1 MVQMRINHEEKRMT
15 KKNTYKM
22 IAAISMLLLVGSGF
36 SAGIASAAEKPN
48 IVVIWGDDIGE
59 SNISAY
65 SFGLMGYKTPN
76 IDRLAKEGMMFTDM
90 YADQSCT
97 AGRSSF
103 ITGQATIR
111 TGLSKVGM
119 PGAPQGL
126 QAADVTIAT
135 LLKQEGYAT
144 GQFGKNHLGDRNEYL
159 PTVHGFDEFFG
170 NLYHLNAEEEPE
182 QRDYPKN
189 PEFLKKYGPRGVM
202 DCKATRRR

>member
-22 IAAISMLLLVGSGF
+22 IAAMSMLLLVGSVL

-65 SFGLMGYKTPN
+65 SFGVMGYKTPN
-76 IDRLAKEGMMFTDM
+76 IDRLSKEGMMFTDM

-126 QAADVTIAT
+126 QDADVTIAT
-135 LLKQEGYAT
+135 LLKKEGYAT

-159 PTVHGFDEFFG
+159 PTV
-170 NLYHLNAEEEPE
+170 
-182 QRDYPKN
+182 
-189 PEFLKKYGPRGVM
+189 
-202 DCKATRRR
+202 